1 MGGHHIATP
10 NPTPNPNPK
19 PHPSPNPNPNPDQVW
34 AGDPGNMVLVPGYC
48 VQGTLG
54 AKVQS
59 GAKQIEVEGR
69 SLPVRC
75 KVSHATL
82 TPTLTPTIT
91 LTLTL
96 TPNPNPNPN
105 PNPLTLS
112 PPNPI
117 PQVSQASFSAHA
129 DAKGILQLIRTA
141 QPRCV
146 MLVHGEPVT
155 MAQL

>member
-1 MGGHHIATP
+1 
-10 NPTPNPNPK
+10 
-19 PHPSPNPNPNPDQVW
+19 
-34 AGDPGNMVLVPGYC
+34 MVLVPGYC

-59 GAKQIEVEGR
+59 GAKQVEVEGR
-69 SLPVRC
+69 SLTVRC
-75 KVSHATL
+75 KVSQASLTLTLALTSTL
-82 TPTLTPTIT
+82 TPTPTPDLILT

-96 TPNPNPNPN
+96 Q
-105 PNPLTLS
+105 TL
-112 PPNPI
+112 

-146 MLVHGEPVT
+146 MLVHGEPVAT
-155 MAQL
+155 SQL